1 MAVAPVF
8 YSLSPF
14 GAGSSYDLKNGS
26 PTLTISGGVATLTV
40 AQTGNIGVGCDID
53 FGAGP
58 TNVYI
63 APNRLGFDS
72 GGTTELKTGDKIEGG
87 TSSATGIVRAIEITG
102 GTWAGGDAAGYL
114 YFSTT
119 SGTWQD
125 NEQIN
130 RIKPSSSSDIATAD
144 GTLEGN
150 LGNGDTQFVVKD
162 PDGSDASDVGSAQT
176 VNYIYH
182 EWASLSDYEANF
194 TDANHINNADLTAAA
209 VVAHACCYYDHVD
222 QTADTTPVNIDWTG
236 TTSATYYLRVFTPT
250 GSSESIN
257 SQRHDGK
264 WNTNKYYMY
273 LTSHWDNIIDIYE
286 QYTVI
291 EGLQFEFLLPT
302 TNSSAIYCTQATN
315 ITVIYNIVKGSLGA
329 GATYHTFGIRDG
341 NSSAGIIHHNVIY
354 GLKGG
359 ASDQYGV
366 GIYGLFGDGY
376 CYCNTVYDNGVGI
389 WDQNA
394 EWTLKNNIAN
404 NNTDDYYPP
413 FSAGTHNITNLS
425 AQEGAWGFQTDSGN
439 CDGIGADTF
448 KLRDTGQNFT
458 TTVQVGCIV
467 KNTTDTTYSYVT
479 VINSDTELT
488 LNDDIMDDGENYI
501 IYSNMYG
508 SVTFENAG
516 AGDFHLGSG
525 DTVAKD
531 KGTDLSSDANLP
543 IWNDIDG
550 DARGAT
556 WDVGA
561 DEYIAIGAVA
571 PTGVLQ
577 GPLVGSL
584 GGPI

>member
-182 EWASLSDYEANF
+182 EWASLSAYEANF

-273 LTSHWDNIIDIYE
+273 LTGTWDDIIDILE

-302 TNSSAIYCTQATN
+302 TNSSAIYSNSNELTMA
-315 ITVIYNIVKGSLGA
+315 YNIIKGSLGA
-329 GATYHTFGIRDG
+329 GATYHPTGIRYSNKSG
-341 NSSAGIIHHNVIY
+341 GIIYHNIIY
-354 GLKGG
+354 GIKGG
-359 ASDQYGV
+359 ASDQYGI
-366 GIYGLFGDGY
+366 GIYGLFSDGY

-404 NNTDDYYPP
+404 DNTDDYYPP

-439 CDGIGADTF
+439 CDGIGAATF
-448 KLRDTGQNFT
+448 KLKDTGQNFT

-561 DEYIAIGAVA
+561 DEYISVGAVA

-577 GPLVGSL
+577 GPLVGPF